1 MSTTAGR
8 WMEQPLPPGVAAAP
22 FGAVDGVSWDP
33 GGYRRLVGNEELER
47 IRPLIPSVAASL
59 GPGLQRVAPD
69 APLER
74 AFAALWRD
82 GAVIIER
89 AVSEECCDRVVEEM
103 EPYLAEQGFGRNEF
117 SGSATKRLGGVVGR
131 APSSC
136 EIVAHPLLIK
146 LCEGILG
153 RQMLSMAAEELLD
166 TFPKDVED
174 GSVPASDRT
183 PPDANA
189 AEVFHP
195 YQTHVHQIIHIA
207 PGSAAQPIHRDGDFM
222 GFEFGQKLTV
232 DMSTIWALSPFTE
245 DVGPTRI
252 VPVRPSI
259 PCLLCPPAEPV
270 LVNQALD
277 ACWLA
282 EVLRARACV
291 CAWMR
296 PGLAQVDGYDASA

>member
-183 PPDANA
+183 PPDAKPRRCSTPTRPTCTRSSTLLRA
-189 AEVFHP
+189 ARRS
-195 YQTHVHQIIHIA
+195 Q
-207 PGSAAQPIHRDGDFM
+207 
-222 GFEFGQKLTV
+222 
-232 DMSTIWALSPFTE
+232 STAMVISWALSLAKSSPWICQRS
-245 DVGPTRI
+245 GPSAPSLRTS
-252 VPVRPSI
+252 VRPVSCRYVH
-259 PCLLCPPAEPV
+259 PSLACHVRLLS
-270 LVNQALD
+270 LSWQIKL
-277 ACWLA
+277 WMLA
-282 EVLRARACV
+282 GLLRCCARARV